1 MIRKKQVL
9 AAALSA
15 TMLFGTVAVFAD
27 DDDTMTSYL
36 TGEPVSEEQGLR
48 RPIAFTIDNVTAAIP
63 QSGISEADMYYE
75 CEVETDLSRITAVFE
90 QYDGIEK
97 IGPLR
102 SCRDYFIS
110 LVSGLDPIYQH
121 YGQAAYALPYLESD
135 DVDNISGLLDYGV
148 EGFYRSGPH
157 EAPHNAYTSGDG
169 MDAMIESAGYRT
181 DHEDDFEPML
191 HFHEEGEESDSA
203 DGDDA
208 AYVELGYPFNN
219 PFFIYD

>member
-121 YGQAAYALPYLESD
+121 YGQAAYALPYLESG
-135 DVDNISGLLDYGV
+135 NRMTWTIS
-148 EGFYRSGPH
+148 
-157 EAPHNAYTSGDG
+157 
-169 MDAMIESAGYRT
+169 
-181 DHEDDFEPML
+181 
-191 HFHEEGEESDSA
+191 
-203 DGDDA
+203 A
-208 AYVELGYPFNN
+208 AYWTMVWKDSTVQALTRHRTMRTRAATAWTL
-219 PFFIYD
+219 